1 MMTMNLP
8 YKLLALDLDG
18 TTLMDDGKKVSPE
31 TASWVRK
38 AISAGVLVVI
48 ATGRGM
54 SRTRHLWEEL
64 CPESPIVLLNGAE
77 IWERSGK
84 LARRYFIEKEI
95 IMKMHRL
102 AKETGAGFWGYDTDG
117 MIRQADWVDEMY
129 ELQWMKFG
137 IKHDNPDTAAQ
148 LCGELLGWGAL
159 EVMFAHGKSLEITA
173 IGATKLSGIQTVC
186 EMHGIGMEEVMAIG
200 DAANDLPL
208 LGAVGLPVAMG
219 NAEEAIKQIARGI
232 TDTNEHDGVAKAI
245 QRFIFEQDV

>member
-18 TTLMDDGKKVSPE
+18 TTLMDGKKVSPE

-77 IWERSGK
+77 IWERPGK
-84 LARRYFIEKEI
+84 LAKRYFIDKEI
-95 IMKMHRL
+95 IMKMHQL
-102 AKETGAGFWGYDTDG
+102 AKEAGAGFWGYDTDR

-129 ELQWMKFG
+129 DLEWLKFG
-137 IKHDNPDTAAQ
+137 MKHDDPDTAAK
-148 LCGELLGWGAL
+148 LCRELLEWGTL

-173 IGATKLSGIQTVC
+173 VGATKLSGIRAVG
-186 EMHGIGMEEVMAIG
+186 EIHGIRMEEVMAIG

-208 LGAVGLPVAMG
+208 LGAVGMPVAMG
-219 NAEEAIKQIARGI
+219 NAEEAVKQIARGI
-232 TDTNEHDGVAKAI
+232 TDTNDRDGVAKAI